1 MAGRPKPHPSKT
13 LAPIWGIVKPG
24 ITHSKGPGSNPLPWR
39 EGMKGRGKNK
49 DRMTSRLTNLAK
61 TLRKRSTDA
70 ELILWQRIKARRL
83 EGIKF
88 RRQQP
93 IEDFIVDFLSFENR
107 IIIELDGGQHVED
120 RQKDRERDKLLTKA
134 GFKVLRFWNN
144 EIFENLD
151 GVLERIQQACLQ

>member
-1 MAGRPKPHPSKT
+1 
-13 LAPIWGIVKPG
+13 
-24 ITHSKGPGSNPLPWR
+24 
-39 EGMKGRGKNK
+39 MKGRGKNK

-93 IEDFIVDFLSFENR
+93 IEDFIVDFLSFEKR
-107 IIIELDGGQHVED
+107 IIIELDGGQHAED

>member
-1 MAGRPKPHPSKT
+1 
-13 LAPIWGIVKPG
+13 
-24 ITHSKGPGSNPLPWR
+24 
-39 EGMKGRGKNK
+39 MKGRGKNK

>member
-1 MAGRPKPHPSKT
+1 
-13 LAPIWGIVKPG
+13 
-24 ITHSKGPGSNPLPWR
+24 
-39 EGMKGRGKNK
+39 MKGRGKNK
-49 DRMTSRLTNLAK
+49 DRMISRLTNLAK

-120 RQKDRERDKLLTKA
+120 RQKDRERDKLLTEA

-151 GVLERIQQACLQ
+151 GVLERIQETCLR